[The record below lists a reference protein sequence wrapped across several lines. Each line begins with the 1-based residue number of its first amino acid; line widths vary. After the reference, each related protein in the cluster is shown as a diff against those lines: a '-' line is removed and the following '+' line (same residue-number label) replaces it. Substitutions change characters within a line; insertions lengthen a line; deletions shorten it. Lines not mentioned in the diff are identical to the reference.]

1 MMMNVLSLTLKQQ
14 VGFLQFMR
22 VKVVAAKLQIIQY
35 LRAKKKD
42 IFPANL
48 IAPALKVFDI

>member
-1 MMMNVLSLTLKQQ
+1 MMNVLALTLKQQ
-14 VGFLQFMR
+14 VVFLQFMW

-35 LRAKKKD
+35 LRAKKD

-48 IAPALKVFDI
+48 IAPALKVFDT